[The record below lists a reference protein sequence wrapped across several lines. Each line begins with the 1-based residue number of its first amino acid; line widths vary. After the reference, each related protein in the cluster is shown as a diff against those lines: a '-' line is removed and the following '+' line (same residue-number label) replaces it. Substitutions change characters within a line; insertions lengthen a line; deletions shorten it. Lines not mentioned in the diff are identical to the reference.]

1 MERSTAIVYE
11 TVTDVPVESVVA
23 LYEAGGWW
31 VESPQARAVIPA
43 MVRGSFRFMIARAP
57 GGTIVGMARVLSDG
71 VSDAYIQDVVVLREW
86 RGHGIGKALIARLVA
101 QCRDRGIEWI
111 GLVAEPGTRPFY
123 ESIGFG
129 ALEGY
134 QPMRSGWKG
143 GA

>member
-1 MERSTAIVYE
+1 MEDRAAIVYE
-11 TVTDVPVESVVA
+11 TVTTVPVEAVVA

-31 VESPQARAVIPA
+31 TESPRAREVIPA
-43 MVRGSFRFMIARAP
+43 MVRGSFRFMVARAP

-71 VSDAYIQDVVVLREW
+71 VSDAYIQDVVVLKEW
-86 RGHGIGKALIARLVA
+86 RGRGIGRELIGRLVTE
-101 QCRDRGIEWI
+101 CRDAGLEWI

-123 ESIGFG
+123 ESLGFG

-134 QPMRSGWKG
+134 LPMRFGWKG